1 MDHSEDTQ
9 STSVET
15 TGSEIT
21 ESIPKSNIPVNDVGD
36 AGNMDKIRY
45 ILFGAQ
51 MREQEKWYTRLE
63 QRTFKEI
70 NSLKDETRKRFDSLE
85 NYIKNEIDMFSD
97 RLQTEQDDR
106 TTSVKDISKE
116 LQEMNTMLE
125 QRIVRLGNQ
134 LDNSSM
140 NLRRQIMELS
150 KNLSSELQQKYED
163 TSNVME
169 ETSQELQANKVD
181 RAVLSELFAE
191 IAMRL
196 TNDFP
201 MDLDSQDMNGSDD
214 NEIGSE

>member
-1 MDHSEDTQ
+1 MDYSQDIE
-9 STSVET
+9 STSTEK

-21 ESIPKSNIPVNDVGD
+21 TSTPKSPMPMNDAGD
-36 AGNMDKIRY
+36 ADNMDKIRY

-63 QRTFKEI
+63 KRTFKEI
-70 NSLKDETRKRFDSLE
+70 NSLKTETRKRFDSLE
-85 NYIKNEIDMFSD
+85 KYIKDEIDMLND

-106 TTSVKDISKE
+106 SASVKDLSKE
-116 LQEMNTMLE
+116 LQEMNTVLE
-125 QRIVRLGNQ
+125 QRIVRLSNQ

-163 TSNVME
+163 TSDILE
-169 ETSQELQANKVD
+169 ESSNELRTNKVD
-181 RAVLSELFAE
+181 RTVLSELFAE

-196 TNDFP
+196 TNEFP
-201 MDLDSQDMNGSDD
+201 MDIDPQNINESDD
-214 NEIGSE
+214 DEIGDE

>member
-1 MDHSEDTQ
+1 MDHSEDIGSKPLEQ
-9 STSVET
+9 TS
-15 TGSEIT
+15 SEIT
-21 ESIPKSNIPVNDVGD
+21 ASKLKANIPATDLAD

-70 NSLKDETRKRFDSLE
+70 NSLKEETRKRFDSLE
-85 NYIKNEIDMFSD
+85 NYIKNEIDMLSD
-97 RLQTEQDDR
+97 RLQTEKDDR
-106 TTSVKDISKE
+106 TTSVKDLSNE
-116 LQEMNTMLE
+116 LREMNTMLE
-125 QRIVRLGNQ
+125 ERIARLGNQ

-150 KNLSSELQQKYED
+150 KNLTDELQQKYED
-163 TSNVME
+163 TSNMME
-169 ETSQELQANKVD
+169 ESSQELQTNKVD
-181 RAVLSELFAE
+181 RTVLSELFAE

-201 MDLDSQDMNGSDD
+201 MDLDTVADD
-214 NEIGSE
+214 SEI

>member
-1 MDHSEDTQ
+1 MDYSQNIE
-9 STSVET
+9 STSAKRP
-15 TGSEIT
+15 GSEIT
-21 ESIPKSNIPVNDVGD
+21 ASKPKADVPVNDGSD

-70 NSLKDETRKRFDSLE
+70 NSLKEGTRKRFDSLE
-85 NYIKNEIDMFSD
+85 NYIKNEIDMFSG

-106 TTSVKDISKE
+106 TTSVQDLSKE
-116 LQEMNTMLE
+116 IQTMNTLLE

-150 KNLSSELQQKYED
+150 KNLSNELQQKYED
-163 TSNVME
+163 ASNVME
-169 ETSQELQANKVD
+169 ESSQELQTSKVD
-181 RAVLSELFAE
+181 RTVLSELFAE

-201 MDLDSQDMNGSDD
+201 MDLDSQNMDGSDD
-214 NEIGSE
+214 TQIESE

>member
-1 MDHSEDTQ
+1 MDHSQDIQ
-9 STSVET
+9 NTSEEQAS
-15 TGSEIT
+15 SEIA
-21 ESIPKSNIPVNDVGD
+21 ESAPKSRMSVNDIAD
-36 AGNMDKIRY
+36 TGNMDKIRY

-70 NSLKDETRKRFDSLE
+70 NSLKEETKKRFDSLE
-85 NYIKNEIDMFSD
+85 NYVKNEIDMLSD

-106 TTSVKDISKE
+106 NSSVKDLSKE
-116 LQEMNTMLE
+116 LQEMNAMLE

-134 LDNSSM
+134 LDKSSM
-140 NLRRQIMELS
+140 SLRRQIMELS

-163 TSNVME
+163 TANVIE
-169 ETSQELQANKVD
+169 ESSHELQTNKVD
-181 RAVLSELFAE
+181 RTVLSELFAE

-201 MDLDSQDMNGSDD
+201 MDLDSEADD